1 MKKLIPIRKKNII
14 MWIFLLRMGKVS
26 TKENKLKNDKLQKEK
41 IKKRWQQIQN
51 NILKKVDFGKQ
62 RNVQMLQKKNDRCK
76 KEEFKLKRSIHV
88 CNYLQKKKR
97 TTRRY

>member
-62 RNVQMLQKKNDRCK
+62 RNVQMLQKKMTDA
-76 KEEFKLKRSIHV
+76 
-88 CNYLQKKKR
+88 KKR
-97 TTRRY
+97 NSN

>member
-14 MWIFLLRMGKVS
+14 MWIFLLRMSKVS
-26 TKENKLKNDKLQKEK
+26 TKENMLKNDKLQKEK

-62 RNVQMLQKKNDRCK
+62 RNVQMLQKKMTDA
-76 KEEFKLKRSIHV
+76 
-88 CNYLQKKKR
+88 KKKNSN
-97 TTRRY
+97 